1 METNIIEGNKLI
13 AEFFGFEAAENN
25 HYLCFIDKVTDNYY
39 PPQHMKFSYSWDWL
53 MPVVEKIEKTP
64 YLTED
69 GCDFCCSVKILD
81 GNTLIEDN
89 DQKEIADCYGASKI
103 DYTYKAVVEYIE
115 WYNKFIKFGKPT
127 RFRDTDKHIAAINEL
142 TRTLNLHFYNSSE
155 RNDETD
161 HCAVTRGDSTI
172 KIWLPNPADEQYADT
187 FVVEIYNNLNDDI
200 LYLEDD
206 KGVSQVKSVYAA
218 VNLLSMY
225 LIANGEST
233 TAS

>member
-1 METNIIEGNKLI
+1 METNIIENNRLILDFMGVKPSKFGNEYSYIDGVFFSVNDPDEEKVMLSI
-13 AEFFGFEAAENN
+13 AGYVKYN
-25 HYLCFIDKVTDNYY
+25 
-39 PPQHMKFSYSWDWL
+39 SSWDAL
-53 MPVVEKIEKTP
+53 MPVFKKLDEMVWDMESKGNDEKDHAYLLQEAILSLDIIE
-64 YLTED
+64 
-69 GCDFCCSVKILD
+69 V
-81 GNTLIEDN
+81 
-89 DQKEIADCYGASKI
+89 
-103 DYTYKAVVEYIE
+103 
-115 WYNKFIKFGKPT
+115 YNKSVAAIKWHNEYQKIGKPT

-161 HCAVTRGDSTI
+161 HCSVSRGGITI